1 MPSRKSKR
9 CVSRFGKSSSVYN
22 LVVVAIDRPLYGHIS
37 RCFQGNNDLA
47 GSGIQAKGGTSD
59 IVIRANRFE
68 SAGGR
73 ALNLGGST
81 GLEFFR
87 PQPPGTVEAQNL
99 VAEGNKVI
107 AANVNR

>member
-1 MPSRKSKR
+1 MVGFHLDR
-9 CVSRFGKSSSVYN
+9 VQ
-22 LVVVAIDRPLYGHIS
+22 VVDWGSGGSGVDMVGSHQGLIERSL
-37 RCFQGNNDLA
+37 FQGNNDLA